1 MNTWGPRMWKKM
13 HVESLNQ
20 NRDTFIDLLI
30 RVDKTIPCGMCRQHF
45 REYVKSHPIRP
56 NTNLVTWTIDF
67 HNNVNDRLG
76 KPQLSYPEAFIIIQN
91 WKTKNNITLVVVA
104 AVVVTGLIWS
114 IKE

>member
-20 NRDTFIDLLI
+20 NLYTFAHLLT
-30 RVDKTIPCGMCRQHF
+30 RVDKTIPCSACRQHF
-45 REYVKSHPIRP
+45 RAYAKSHLIRP
-56 NTNLVTWTIDF
+56 NTDLVKWTIDF
-67 HNNVNDRLG
+67 HNDVNDRLG

-91 WKTKNNITLVVVA
+91 WKTGNNVIVVAAATAVVVA
-104 AVVVTGLIWS
+104 LIWS